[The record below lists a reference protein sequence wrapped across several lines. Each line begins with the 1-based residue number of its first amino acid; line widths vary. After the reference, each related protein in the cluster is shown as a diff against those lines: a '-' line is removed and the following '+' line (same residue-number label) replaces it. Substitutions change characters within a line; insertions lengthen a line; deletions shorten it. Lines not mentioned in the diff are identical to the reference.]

1 MVFMKMYFTVGSRF
15 EEFWE
20 YVKLMKT
27 IGIILL
33 VPIMFAFDAQT
44 QPYTVTLGVLSLI
57 GTVRGIMHL
66 VYDLLSIEHTR
77 ISRKC

>member
-1 MVFMKMYFTVGSRF
+1 MKMYFTVGGHF

-33 VPIMFAFDAQT
+33 VPIMFAFDAHFQS
-44 QPYTVTLGVLSLI
+44 YTVLLGVLSLI
-57 GTVRGIMHL
+57 GTVRGIM
-66 VYDLLSIEHTR
+66 
-77 ISRKC
+77 

>member
-57 GTVRGIMHL
+57 GTVRGIMQL
-66 VYDLLSIEHTR
+66 VYDLLSISHE
-77 ISRKC
+77 

>member
-1 MVFMKMYFTVGSRF
+1 MYFTVGSRF

-57 GTVRGIMHL
+57 GTVRGIMQL
-66 VYDLLSIEHTR
+66 VYDLLSISHE
-77 ISRKC
+77 